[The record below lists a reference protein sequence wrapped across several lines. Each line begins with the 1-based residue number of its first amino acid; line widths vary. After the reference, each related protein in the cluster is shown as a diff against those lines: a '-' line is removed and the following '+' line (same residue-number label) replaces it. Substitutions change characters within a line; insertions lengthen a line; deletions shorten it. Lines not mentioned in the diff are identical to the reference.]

1 VVLLLIIGSLWKM
14 IKFVRKHSVILLLN
28 IICGLRHQIESE
40 KRPLHQLPIQIP
52 IMAIPIAVARIVMLN
67 LVLTLLPELLLVL
80 LVIYKLVHTD
90 VMVKILKAHG
100 NVSQKVLMLLK
111 CNNLLVYL
119 TLFHSPYRNP
129 YLNSSII

>member
-1 VVLLLIIGSLWKM
+1 
-14 IKFVRKHSVILLLN
+14 
-28 IICGLRHQIESE
+28 
-40 KRPLHQLPIQIP
+40 
-52 IMAIPIAVARIVMLN
+52 MLN

-111 CNNLLVYL
+111 CNNLLAYISMRLEYL
-119 TLFHSPYRNP
+119 YHNIRVDKFVNHKEHK
-129 YLNSSII
+129 